1 MSKKTTLIPIGGG
14 KGGVGKSLT
23 AANLAAALAEQGR
36 HTILVD
42 LDLGGSNLYSYLG
55 LQNSSPGIGDF
66 LMSKKGTL
74 GDYQTGTAYSGLS
87 YIPGDGRTP
96 FMANLT
102 YAHKINLAREISR
115 LEADYVI
122 VDIGAGTSFNT
133 IDYFSLSP
141 LGMLLTTP
149 DTPSLMNMLAF
160 LKSFL
165 LRNIIARIKKYPHTE
180 NLIRIIQ
187 RQTVSSSLLT
197 VDMIRNRLQEIS
209 PQAAA
214 EVDQIINTFRPRI
227 VFNLGDAPEDM
238 LIARSVEGAAQKQL
252 SIQIDWFGFLFH
264 DPAVRRSVRQRSLLL
279 RDEKTCL
286 FTTGIQHLAEQ
297 VIDSWDRQT
306 DMSFKLL
313 QASTH
318 AFLQRQPLMNTSV
331 GN

>member
-102 YAHKINLAREISR
+102 YAHKIKLAREISR

-165 LRNIIARIKKYPHTE
+165 LRNIIARIKKYPHTKF
-180 NLIRIIQ
+180 Q
-187 RQTVSSSLLT
+187 
-197 VDMIRNRLQEIS
+197 
-209 PQAAA
+209 
-214 EVDQIINTFRPRI
+214 
-227 VFNLGDAPEDM
+227 
-238 LIARSVEGAAQKQL
+238 
-252 SIQIDWFGFLFH
+252 
-264 DPAVRRSVRQRSLLL
+264 
-279 RDEKTCL
+279 
-286 FTTGIQHLAEQ
+286 
-297 VIDSWDRQT
+297 
-306 DMSFKLL
+306 
-313 QASTH
+313 
-318 AFLQRQPLMNTSV
+318 
-331 GN
+331 